1 MRKFFAFFLGF
12 VMSLALLTGCGK
24 STATPTTDYHGEGE
38 IQGGIKSDEDIAAIT
53 QEAEQNTEQPSYEDN
68 TGHEPDAYGT
78 GNFQDYWEGEDYFD
92 IVGFATAN
100 GCTQVSYYRSD
111 WSSTDNES
119 DANYYKFYFGRN
131 WMVQPLG
138 TGCILTYLG
147 NTNSDGSNA
156 MSPEYTI
163 TANSPD
169 EIGNASKVSIR
180 HNNNATLNSWN
191 IDIFNTVITA
201 IAINQD
207 SLDPL
212 SDTNLNYSQT
222 R

>member
-92 IVGFATAN
+92 LIGFLTAHGYKGFN
-100 GCTQVSYYRSD
+100 AYDGYYNHIKDDS
-111 WSSTDNES
+111 
-119 DANYYKFYFGRN
+119 
-131 WMVQPLG
+131 QP
-138 TGCILTYLG
+138 
-147 NTNSDGSNA
+147 
-156 MSPEYTI
+156 
-163 TANSPD
+163 
-169 EIGNASKVSIR
+169 VSIYGCYSENFVWR
-180 HNNNATLNSWN
+180 IDISHGYMKVCYIGGDPSNPVKEPSYDVYPNQNGETVIIDNRKSTVDMNTIVLLASIVEN
-191 IDIFNTVITA
+191 IDM
-201 IAINQD
+201 D
-207 SLDPL
+207 SSNMDPMR
-212 SDTNLNYSQT
+212 DTGASYFQQ
-222 R
+222 